1 MVRFAKSLKAPTA
14 KTWQQEIPTPHDL
27 RRTVS
32 TRLARMGIAKEIRD
46 RALNHI
52 TSLRDPESRHY
63 NLHEFQ
69 SEKRDAFSRWAA
81 ELEGI
86 IKPATVVPI
95 RAASKGRRR

>member
-1 MVRFAKSLKAPTA
+1 
-14 KTWQQEIPTPHDL
+14 
-27 RRTVS
+27 
-32 TRLARMGIAKEIRD
+32 MGIAKEIRD

-69 SEKRDAFSRWAA
+69 SEKRDAFSRWGA